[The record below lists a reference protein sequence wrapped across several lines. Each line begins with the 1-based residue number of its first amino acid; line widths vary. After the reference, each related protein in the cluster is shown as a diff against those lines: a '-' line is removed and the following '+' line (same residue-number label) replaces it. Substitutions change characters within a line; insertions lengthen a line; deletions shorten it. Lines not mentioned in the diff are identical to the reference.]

1 LTVYSLMLIIATVMV
16 IITLCLDYKLS
27 DTEIIEV
34 RPFSPHPLTLDEKTD
49 KKMSFHTELLFV
61 NEGKQCGTIMDA
73 IVRSQLPYEQYDG
86 IEVRAKAE
94 RQGYPREDDYF
105 EAVIIQKKGVKDDR
119 MTMLIKV
126 TLTARKGLNLT
137 EALANMVD
145 LPLDLIY
152 QQTGR
157 TVVHYKKLRL
167 TIKAEEIAKLAG
179 VKLLAQPFIMK

>member
-1 LTVYSLMLIIATVMV
+1 MTVTSLMSVIAV
-16 IITLCLDYKLS
+16 IVIVAAGFLRYKFK

-34 RPFSPHPLTLDEKTD
+34 RPFSTQSLVLDEKTAD
-49 KKMSFHTELLFV
+49 KLSFHTELLFV

-105 EAVIIQKKGVKDDR
+105 EAVIIQKKGIKDDR
-119 MTMLIKV
+119 MTMVIRV
-126 TLTARKGLNLT
+126 TLTPRKGLSLDD
-137 EALANMVD
+137 ALANMVD

-157 TVVHYKKLRL
+157 TIAHYRKLRL
-167 TIKAEEIAKLAG
+167 TITAEEIAKLAG
-179 VKLLAQPFIMK
+179 VKLIARPFIMK